1 MTSVSQHALLGT
13 AIACIL
19 LAGGCSQLGMPRE
32 AIDPKP
38 VTSVSDATPPG
49 AEKTLGM
56 DQTALVDL
64 QLPAS
69 SLVPKPIEP
78 SDRIPDLD
86 VGSFSASD
94 ASLLEAL
101 QLLLGRSGLSVTV
114 EPGLDATRISA
125 FGLSGKLSEVLDRL
139 SEGAGVFWRYRNGS
153 LIVSGD
159 RPFTVEI
166 PPVMGDT
173 GAEEVVRGLESMG
186 AQKVRLDRTASLI
199 SYRADRRVHD
209 VVSDY
214 LAKIRKSKS
223 LIVFQAWLLE
233 VTLNDQRQLGINWN
247 ELAWKS
253 GGVAL
258 TLAGGTSVVGG
269 TTFGAVYGGNRFS
282 IDGLVSFLQTQG
294 TLSTVSKPSLTM
306 ISGGKAKFEVG
317 SIARYVSKAGSS
329 TTGSTVTGTTETES
343 LKVGLQMKMTGDYS
357 QGTVFFQVGLE
368 ISDITRFDQYEAFG
382 QQLKLPQTTNRLLET
397 TDRARPGDVI
407 LLGGIVSTRD
417 QVDREGVPSGL
428 GFLFPRLFNNQ
439 TQRTELVVVLTP
451 KVIRF
456 VDGASQE
463 AAR

>member
-1 MTSVSQHALLGT
+1 MNKTQHVLLGV
-13 AIACIL
+13 ALAGIL
-19 LAGGCSQLGMPRE
+19 LGSGCTSLGLPRE
-32 AIDPKP
+32 ATKPAP

-49 AEKTLGM
+49 PDKTIGM

-64 QLPAS
+64 QLPPA
-69 SLVPKPIEP
+69 SLVPRPVEP
-78 SDRIPDLD
+78 SDRVPDID
-86 VGSFSASD
+86 VRNFSASE
-94 ASLLEAL
+94 ASLIEAL
-101 QLLLGRSGLSVTV
+101 QLLLGRTGIPVTV
-114 EPGLDATRISA
+114 ETGLDTTRISA
-125 FGLSGKLSEVLDRL
+125 FGLSGKLSDVLDRL

-153 LIVSGD
+153 LVVSGD

-166 PPVMGDT
+166 PPVMGDVA
-173 GAEEVVRGLESMG
+173 AEEIVRGIESMG
-186 AQKVRLDRTASLI
+186 ALRVRLDRTASLI
-199 SYRADRRVHD
+199 SYRAERRVHD
-209 VVSDY
+209 VVVDY
-214 LAKIRKSKS
+214 LEKIRKSKS

-247 ELAWKS
+247 ELGWKS

-258 TLAGGTSVVGG
+258 SLAGGSSVVGG

-343 LKVGLQMKMTGDYS
+343 LKVGLQMAMTGDYS
-357 QGTVFFQVGLE
+357 QGTVFFKVGLE

-417 QVDREGVPSGL
+417 QVDRDGVPSGL
-428 GFLFPRLFNNQ
+428 GFLFPRLFNDQ
-439 TQRTELVVVLTP
+439 TQRTELVVVLMP

-456 VDGASQE
+456 VDAASQE